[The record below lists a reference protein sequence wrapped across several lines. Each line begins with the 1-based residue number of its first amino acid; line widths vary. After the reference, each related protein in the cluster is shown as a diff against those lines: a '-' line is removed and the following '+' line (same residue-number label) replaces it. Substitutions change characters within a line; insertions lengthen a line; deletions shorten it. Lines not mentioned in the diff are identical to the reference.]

1 MASGTVYLDVD
12 DEITSAAAR
21 IRSSEATRVALVVPY
36 GSRLSTSR
44 MNFRLLSREALVNN
58 RRLSIVA
65 ADAATRALAASAG
78 LPVFVSVADYET
90 ARAEGQDGNGAS
102 AEGGGGAAA
111 AGAAA
116 LGLAASE
123 TVVLPASEPPVVS
136 PATPSTEPET
146 GAPPTRKRPRKS
158 EGPPS
163 EVTEAIQLP
172 LVSPG
177 GRAEPV
183 ALGAASAAAETAPGA
198 AATAASGTAA
208 AGGAGTAPAAGT
220 ARAGPAARPADESP
234 ASRST
239 SRITTAPA
247 ARGLPLIGD
256 WSLPRIG
263 APALVAASAAVL
275 LLLVAGVAAYVFLP
289 AAEITVTPRSE
300 EIGPITLVVRAD
312 PEATAVDAD
321 EAVVPAQRL
330 EVPAEV
336 SQTFTTAGRRVEETA
351 ATGEVTFSNLD
362 FTSAN
367 TVPAGSIVST
377 QSGVRFRTNG
387 AVTIDRARLV
397 GLQIVPTEA
406 DVGVTAVAPGP
417 AGNVEPNTILTI
429 PADEDPLTLKV
440 RNRAATSGGT
450 REEFPQIAQA
460 DVDAALEA
468 LRPQLDEA
476 FAAAVDGGAGA
487 PQGAT
492 PFPETAVLGEP
503 APTVDPATLLGQEIE
518 TFELGLRA
526 TGTVIAVDDSPVE
539 AIAETRLLSNVG
551 ADHRLVDGSIDIDQG
566 EPTVTAG
573 EVSFPVQARAE
584 RVRLL
589 DPADLLARIKG
600 RTVDEA
606 ESILAAFGEVEIR
619 TWPDWVTTIP
629 GLDSRVTIVI
639 AGQGGPAEDDGSAEP
654 SGAGSP
660 GRSAAPAATPSEAT
674 PLSEPPA
681 ASGSAP

>member
-1 MASGTVYLDVD
+1 
-12 DEITSAAAR
+12 
-21 IRSSEATRVALVVPY
+21 
-36 GSRLSTSR
+36 SR
-44 MNFRLLSREALVNN
+44 MNFRLLSREAIVNN

-65 ADAATRALAASAG
+65 ADPATRALAASAG
-78 LPVFVSVADYET
+78 LPVFASVAEYET
-90 ARAEGQDGNGAS
+90 AGTGEGPGGNGAS
-102 AEGGGGAAA
+102 AAGGGGAAA
-111 AGAAA
+111 GAGGAAV
-116 LGLAASE
+116 GLAASE
-123 TVVLPASEPPVVS
+123 TVVLPPGER
-136 PATPSTEPET
+136 PATPLSIPATEPET
-146 GAPPTRKRPRKS
+146 APPPVRKRSRKADQ
-158 EGPPS
+158 PPS
-163 EVTEAIQLP
+163 EDTEAIQLP
-172 LVSPG
+172 LVPPG
-177 GRAEPV
+177 GRVGPV
-183 ALGAASAAAETAPGA
+183 ASGAASSAAGGAGSAAAGGAAAAVGAAAAGTGAGAGTAAAEGAARSSGTGTAPGA
-198 AATAASGTAA
+198 ASTRV
-208 AGGAGTAPAAGT
+208 GAPV
-220 ARAGPAARPADESP
+220 RPSDESS

-239 SRITTAPA
+239 SRVTSAPP
-247 ARGLPLIGD
+247 ARGLPRIGD
-256 WSLPRIG
+256 LSLPTIG
-263 APALVAASAAVL
+263 TPALVAAAAGVL

-300 EIGPITLVVRAD
+300 EIGPISLVVRAD
-312 PEATAVDAD
+312 PEATGVDAD

-330 EVPAEV
+330 EVPVEV
-336 SQTFTTAGRRVEETA
+336 SQTFTTAGRRVEEA
-351 ATGEVTFSNLD
+351 AASGEVTFSNLD

-387 AVTIDRARLV
+387 AVTVDRARLV

-440 RNRAATSGGT
+440 RNRAATSGGS

-460 DVDAALEA
+460 DIDAALEA

-487 PQGAT
+487 AQGAT

-503 APTVDPATLLGQEIE
+503 APTVDPATLLGQEVE
-518 TFELGLRA
+518 TFDLGLRA

-551 ADHRLVDGSIDIDQG
+551 ADHRLVEGSIDIDQG
-566 EPTVTAG
+566 EPTVTGG

-600 RTVDEA
+600 RTVEEA
-606 ESILAAFGEVEIR
+606 ESILAAFGRVDIR

-629 GLDSRVTIVI
+629 GLESRVTIVI
-639 AGQGGPAEDDGSAEP
+639 TGQGGPAGDDRSAEP
-654 SGAGSP
+654 SATGSP
-660 GRSAAPAATPSEAT
+660 ERSATPAATPSEAT
-674 PLSEPPA
+674 ASSAPPA